1 MSIRL
6 NPDQLP
12 DLLAAIQQ
20 STQNEATASEELATG
35 QRVNQLSD
43 DPAAAAD
50 LVANRSQ
57 SSQDDQF
64 LQNQGTLQSKFQSA
78 DSALSNVVTLL
89 NRAISIGTEGANG
102 TVTAANRQSIA
113 VEVQGLISQLVD
125 QGNTTFQGSYL
136 FSGTAVNTQPFSY
149 NSSTNTVTYS
159 GDSGVTT
166 VNLDKNNIVTANVPG
181 NQLFQ
186 NSSGSAFSALQ
197 DLYSSL
203 QSGNNIGGAVTE
215 LQSAL
220 NQVSAQRVVYDNG
233 LSQITLSESFLNQ
246 DKLDLS
252 TQENALVGI
261 DAAKA
266 ASDFSQASVDNTAI
280 LTATSRVLNMPNLLS
295 YLTGQ

>member
-20 STQNEATASEELATG
+20 STQNQDIASEELSTG

-64 LQNQGTLQSKFQSA
+64 LQNLGTLQSKFQTG

-89 NRAISIGTEGANG
+89 TKAISIGTEGANG
-102 TVTAANRQSIA
+102 TVTAANRQAIG

-125 QGNTTFQGSYL
+125 QGNTTYQGSYL
-136 FSGTAVNTQPFSY
+136 FSGTAVNTQPFAY
-149 NSSTNTVTYS
+149 DSSTNSVTYN

-166 VNLDKNNIVTANVPG
+166 VNLDNSTTVTGNIPG

-186 NSSGSAFSALQ
+186 NSSGSAFGALQ

-203 QSGNNIGGAVTE
+203 QSGNNIGAAVTE
-215 LQSAL
+215 VQSAL
-220 NQVSAQRVVYDNG
+220 NQVSSQRVVYDNG
-233 LSQITLSESFLNQ
+233 LSQINLSESFLNQ
-246 DKLDLS
+246 DKIDLS
-252 TQENALVGI
+252 TQENTLVGV

-266 ASDFSQASVDNTAI
+266 TSDFSQASIDNTAI
-280 LTATSRVLNMPNLLS
+280 LTATSRILNMPNLLS